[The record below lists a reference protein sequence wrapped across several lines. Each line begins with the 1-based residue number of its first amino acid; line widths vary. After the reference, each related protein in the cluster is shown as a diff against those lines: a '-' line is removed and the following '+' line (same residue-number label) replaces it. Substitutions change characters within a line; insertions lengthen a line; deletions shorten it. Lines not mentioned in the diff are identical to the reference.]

1 MQLRLDGRAARS
13 HFAIMMVG
21 IFLMGFTVSLL
32 INVDLGMDSF
42 TFFNVQLSR
51 ILGISYGTCTLMV
64 HAVFLL
70 FVLWKGR
77 DLIGLGTLANMFLI
91 GYLSD
96 FFRWVW
102 RKTLPADLFT
112 QMPSRAVI
120 FALALAVFLFGC
132 GLYMNGRMGV
142 SPFDAIPIMLCRG
155 RYHLPFAAVRMIY
168 DFLAIFLG
176 CLLGGHPTI
185 GNVLMVIFLGPVT
198 SAIGRS
204 LSKLELRRRL
214 A

>member
-1 MQLRLDGRAARS
+1 MQLRLNGRAARS
-13 HFAIMMVG
+13 HFAIMMAG
-21 IFLMGFTVSLL
+21 ILLMGFTVSML

-42 TFFNVQLSR
+42 TFFNLQLSR
-51 ILGISYGTCTLMV
+51 ALGISYGTCTLG
-64 HAVFLL
+64 F
-70 FVLWKGR
+70 
-77 DLIGLGTLANMFLI
+77 GTLANMFLI

-155 RYHLPFAAVRMIY
+155 RHRLPFAAVRMIY
-168 DFLAIFLG
+168 DFLAIFFG
-176 CLLGGHPTI
+176 CLLGGRPTI
-185 GNVLMVIFLGPVT
+185 GNILMVIFLGPVT
-198 SAIGRS
+198 SAIGRV
-204 LSKLELRRRL
+204 LSTLELRRRL

>member
-1 MQLRLDGRAARS
+1 MQLRLDGRAARR
-13 HFAIMMVG
+13 HFAIMMAG
-21 IFLMGFTVSLL
+21 ILLMGFTVSML

-42 TFFNVQLSR
+42 TFFNLQLSR
-51 ILGISYGTCTLMV
+51 ALGISYGTCTL
-64 HAVFLL
+64 
-70 FVLWKGR
+70 
-77 DLIGLGTLANMFLI
+77 TLANMFLI

-102 RKTLPADLFT
+102 RKTLPADIFT
-112 QMPSRAVI
+112 RMPSRAVI

-155 RYHLPFAAVRMIY
+155 RHHLPFAAVRMIY
-168 DFLAIFLG
+168 DFLAIFFG
-176 CLLGGHPTI
+176 CLLGGRPTI
-185 GNVLMVIFLGPVT
+185 GNILMVIFLGPVT
-198 SAIGRS
+198 SAIGRA

>member
-1 MQLRLDGRAARS
+1 MQLRLNGRAARS
-13 HFAIMMVG
+13 HFAIMMAG
-21 IFLMGFTVSLL
+21 ILLMGFTVSML

-42 TFFNVQLSR
+42 TFFNLQLSR
-51 ILGISYGTCTLMV
+51 ALGISYGTCTL
-64 HAVFLL
+64 
-70 FVLWKGR
+70 
-77 DLIGLGTLANMFLI
+77 DLIGFGTLANMFLI

-155 RYHLPFAAVRMIY
+155 RHRLPFAAVRMIY
-168 DFLAIFLG
+168 DFLAIFFG
-176 CLLGGHPTI
+176 CLLGGRPTI
-185 GNVLMVIFLGPVT
+185 GNILMVIFLGPVT
-198 SAIGRS
+198 SAIGRV
-204 LSKLELRRRL
+204 LSTLELRRRL